1 MRELYLSFLRYRDHY
16 LYIVF
21 LIFSF
26 LLLLNNN
33 SSNIL
38 LIRARA
44 NDVFSFFF
52 NPIVWYKNTVNLNS
66 EVEILREKNI
76 QLSLKL
82 DGLIQAEIQN
92 KYLKNLLEFKEESL
106 YELKTAKVINLGS
119 GPIFSSITIDLGT
132 DDGITKNL
140 PIITS
145 NGVVGKTILVNK
157 NTTLV
162 QTVNDVN
169 FRISVKILPSEST
182 GIMRFLNNNLFEIRE
197 IQKNAN
203 ISIGNKVVTS
213 GFSKIYPEG
222 LNVGEITEIINTR
235 GSFQKV
241 ARSINFYNENS
252 KLYVFV
258 VKERK

>member
-1 MRELYLSFLRYRDHY
+1 MRELYLSLLRYRDHF

-21 LIFSF
+21 LILS
-26 LLLLNNN
+26 LLLLFNND

-44 NDVFSFFF
+44 NDAFSFLFH
-52 NPIVWYKNTVNLNS
+52 PIVWYKNTVNLNS

-76 QLSLKL
+76 QLSLQL
-82 DGLIQAEIQN
+82 DGLIQAEIEN
-92 KYLKNLLEFKEESL
+92 KYLNNLLEFKEQSL

-132 DDGITKNL
+132 NDGIIKNL

-145 NGVVGKTILVNK
+145 NGVVGRTILVSK
-157 NTTLV
+157 NTAIV

-203 ISIGNKVVTS
+203 ISIGDKVVTS

-241 ARSINFYNENS
+241 ARSKNFYNENS